1 MGPHPFCPNRPE
13 DRFMTFH
20 HRLVPVAL
28 AVACISMGAQA
39 QVSTSSAPAPSSS
52 ASPRS
57 DRMSVLP
64 YTQNGY
70 LSISAG
76 NSKYDIRSGAG
87 GAPFDDSDSAFKV
100 YTGGFFHPNVGV
112 ELGYLNAGKAHR
124 LGGDTEAHGFNL
136 SLVGRAPLS
145 EQFDLFGKVGTT
157 YGRTRTSGAS
167 GLGVRTGKE
176 DGFGLSYG
184 LGARWAFTPQWAAVV
199 EWESH
204 KFKFSDGDNAVK
216 MTTVGLQYR
225 F

>member
-1 MGPHPFCPNRPE
+1 
-13 DRFMTFH
+13 
-20 HRLVPVAL
+20 
-28 AVACISMGAQA
+28 
-39 QVSTSSAPAPSSS
+39 
-52 ASPRS
+52 
-57 DRMSVLP
+57 MSVLP

-70 LSISAG
+70 VGINAG
-76 NSKYDIRSGAG
+76 QSRYDIRGGAG
-87 GAPFDDSDSAFKV
+87 GAPFDDSDSAFKL

-112 ELGYLNAGKAHR
+112 ELGYINAGKAHR

-157 YGRTRTSGAS
+157 YGRTRTSGTS
-167 GLGVRTGKE
+167 GLGVQTGKE

-184 LGARWAFTPQWAAVV
+184 LGARWAFTPQWAAVL

-204 KFKFSDGDNAVK
+204 KFKFSDGSDAVR

>member
-1 MGPHPFCPNRPE
+1 MPFYY
-13 DRFMTFH
+13 H
-20 HRLVPVAL
+20 LVPAVL

-39 QVSTSSAPAPSSS
+39 QTSTATSSPSTSSSSS
-52 ASPRS
+52 SMSSAQRG

-70 LSISAG
+70 VGISAG
-76 NSKYDIRSGAG
+76 QSKYDIRSGAG
-87 GAPFDDSDSAFKV
+87 GAPFDDSDSAFKA

-112 ELGYLNAGKAHR
+112 ELGYINTGKARR

-145 EQFDLFGKVGTT
+145 EQFDVFGKVGTT

-167 GLGVRTGKE
+167 GLGVQTGKE

-184 LGARWAFTPQWAAVV
+184 LGARWAFTPQWAAVL

-204 KFKFSDGDNAVK
+204 KFKFADGNDAVK